1 VTCPVAGEVVELD
14 AISAERL
21 EGCDIPEGVTF
32 RIHYEETTMDPV
44 AEPET
49 PPTESIEAP
58 TPPASEAP
66 AGLPEGNPVLPTESQ
81 AQALSPSDTIDVSQV
96 QALAGDDPMIMLAVL
111 LVMVLG
117 GGAGWKFWTQ
127 YSQQRHE
134 QALERL
140 RLERDMA
147 GHGGASPP
155 PCQTAHAALE
165 KRLDA
170 LDKRQQETARKL
182 GLLLKQDGPTLDEID
197 ERVVRLEKAARGRA

>member
-1 VTCPVAGEVVELD
+1 MSCPVAGEVIELD
-14 AISAERL
+14 AMSAELL

-32 RIHYEETTMDPV
+32 RIYYGDTMDPV
-44 AEPET
+44 AEPAL
-49 PPTESIEAP
+49 PTDTIEAP
-58 TPPASEAP
+58 TTPASEAP
-66 AGLPEGNPVLPTESQ
+66 MGLPDGTPVLPVESQ
-81 AQALSPSDTIDVSQV
+81 AQALSPDDAPDLEQIRS
-96 QALAGDDPMIMLAVL
+96 LAGDDPMIMLAVL
-111 LVMVLG
+111 VVMVLG

-182 GLLLKQDGPTLDEID
+182 GLLLKQDGPTIDELD
-197 ERVVRLEKAARGRA
+197 ERVIRLEKAARAGRAS